1 MQPTHVSR
9 RQLRRSARP
18 PAYGH
23 AALVETNLLAWS
35 RTIELPEGPAAVM
48 DCLRHLGCL
57 VDWWPGACSVRP
69 LPGGLCQPGDE
80 GLLETET
87 EDLLLRV
94 LAFRPR
100 RLVLALAGRKTLTV
114 VDFALREVACGC
126 ALTLR
131 FERPA
136 PGWPLADQWA
146 ARRLAAFGTRAAA
159 RLEWHL
165 RHRPGRQPFASP
177 APPARE

>member
-1 MQPTHVSR
+1 MSASDLLTGITI
-9 RQLRRSARP
+9 RQSARSAC
-18 PAYGH
+18 
-23 AALVETNLLAWS
+23 AALAEADLLAWS

-48 DCLRHLGCL
+48 ECLRRLGCI
-57 VDWWPGACSVRP
+57 VDWWPGARSVRP
-69 LPGGLCQPGDE
+69 LSGGLCQPGDV

-100 RLVLALAGRKTLTV
+100 RLVLALAGRKTLTM
-114 VDFALREVACGC
+114 VDLMLREADTGC
-126 ALTLR
+126 ELTFRL
-131 FERPA
+131 ERPA

-146 ARRLAAFGTRAAA
+146 ARRLSAFGTRAAA

-165 RHRPGRQPFASP
+165 RQRPAQAQ
-177 APPARE
+177 